1 MEALQEDHR
10 PALGGHKQRAVLGL
24 LLLRANRVV
33 ATSELLGALWPDEA
47 RPATARKIVQNAVWA
62 LRALF
67 SESAGQGGGA
77 RPELVTQSPGY
88 VLRIDPESVD
98 LHRFNRRVAEGRA
111 ALSTGR
117 PDDAARLLGAALEEW
132 HGPPLADLAEAGTD
146 WPELTALSQLR
157 LDVMEDRFEA
167 ELRSGHHHSV
177 LSQLVFLAEE
187 EPLRERLCGQLMLA
201 LYRCG
206 RQAEALDVFSRV
218 RRALVEEHGL
228 EPSREL
234 QQLQQHI
241 LSHDP
246 SLAAPRATVAAPPA
260 ATPRTEPHEPAHG
273 GPHTGAWEHADGPAR
288 NAYPEP
294 ARQTDTASGVP
305 AAVPPPVGRALHS
318 ERRPVAVLL
327 ISASSPD
334 VTGTSA
340 SDTGPQSRALYDAV
354 TAVTEC
360 VEELGGE
367 VVGSLGRISVAVFG
381 LRTGRADASRAAVRA
396 AVALC
401 ARLHQVPGPAWHA
414 VVSAGEAL
422 VRHDPYDT
430 SGPVMVVGRLVDEAR
445 ALLAH
450 VPPGDIHLSAEA
462 AADTSDLVRLV
473 PTDRAAVHA
482 VAGLRSAG
490 GGNALPDPFGSF
502 EAELGILRSLLV
514 RARRQDAPHLVTIL
528 GDAGVGKTRFLADFV
543 RDIRG
548 EAVRVVRV
556 RGGDAARWTV
566 CDVLRAGCGLPVS
579 DTLDSRLGE
588 VVRRV
593 AGRSE
598 TAERLLRRLV
608 SGNGYKGYPAYGA
621 DGVAATSM
629 AEAMDAW
636 CDLLVLIA
644 REQPLV
650 LCVDDVHAA
659 DEAVLVLIER
669 LASLPQDVPLF
680 ILASARPGIL
690 RERRPFWGSGL
701 RHSGTLTL
709 ESLPGEGPDHPLSPG
724 RVHEPAARETT
735 GGRRGAGMA

>member
-1 MEALQEDHR
+1 M
-10 PALGGHKQRAVLGL
+10 
-24 LLLRANRVV
+24 
-33 ATSELLGALWPDEA
+33 
-47 RPATARKIVQNAVWA
+47 
-62 LRALF
+62 
-67 SESAGQGGGA
+67 
-77 RPELVTQSPGY
+77 
-88 VLRIDPESVD
+88 LRIDPESVD
-98 LHRFNRRVAEGRA
+98 LHRFNRRVAEGRV

-132 HGPPLADLAEAGTD
+132 HGPALADLAEAGTD
-146 WPELTALSQLR
+146 WPELTALAQLR

-177 LSQLVFLAEE
+177 LSQLVSLAEE

-241 LSHDP
+241 LTHDP
-246 SLAAPRATVAAPPA
+246 SLAAPPA
-260 ATPRTEPHEPAHG
+260 AHTRPEPPEG
-273 GPHTGAWEHADGPAR
+273 YGSPHTGAAAPADGPTGTPPPEPVRA
-288 NAYPEP
+288 AYPAPRAAP
-294 ARQTDTASGVP
+294 AG
-305 AAVPPPVGRALHS
+305 PPPGGRVLHS

-334 VTGTSA
+334 VAAAPTADS
-340 SDTGPQSRALYDAV
+340 GPRSRTLYDAV

-360 VEELGGE
+360 VEEFGGE

-381 LRTGRADASRAAVRA
+381 LRTERADASRAAVRA

-401 ARLHQVPGPAWHA
+401 ATLHQVPGPAWHA

-422 VRHDPYDT
+422 VRHDPDT
-430 SGPVMVVGRLVDEAR
+430 SSPVMVVGRLVDEAR

-450 VPPGDIHLSAEA
+450 VPPGGIHLSAEA
-462 AADTSDLVRLV
+462 AADTTDLVRLM
-473 PTDRAAVHA
+473 PTDRAAMQA

-490 GGNALPDPFGSF
+490 DGAVLPDPFGSF

-528 GDAGVGKTRFLADFV
+528 GDPGVGKTRFLADFV
-543 RDIRG
+543 RDIQG

-566 CDVLRAGCGLPVS
+566 CDVLRAGCGLAVS
-579 DTLDSRLGE
+579 DALDSRLDE

-593 AGRSE
+593 AGRGE
-598 TAERLLRRLV
+598 TAERLLRRLGL
-608 SGNGYKGYPAYGA
+608 GNGYTGCDAYGA
-621 DGVAATSM
+621 DGAGRASST
-629 AEAMDAW
+629 EAMDAW
-636 CDLLVLIA
+636 CDLLGLIA

-659 DEAVLVLIER
+659 DEAVLGLIER
-669 LASLPQDVPLF
+669 LASLPEDVPLF
-680 ILASARPGIL
+680 ILASARPGAS
-690 RERRPFWGSGL
+690 RRTVPS
-701 RHSGTLTL
+701 RSSASTRSPPSNCATV
-709 ESLPGEGPDHPLSPG
+709 SRSSPD
-724 RVHEPAARETT
+724 
-735 GGRRGAGMA
+735 

>member
-1 MEALQEDHR
+1 M
-10 PALGGHKQRAVLGL
+10 LGL

-33 ATSELLGALWPDEA
+33 ATSELLSALWPDET

-67 SESAGQGGGA
+67 TESVDHGRGT
-77 RPELVTQSPGY
+77 RPELVTQAPGY

-98 LHRFNRRVAEGRA
+98 LHRFNRRVAEGRV

-132 HGPPLADLAEAGTD
+132 HGPALADLAEAGTD
-146 WPELTALSQLR
+146 WPELTALAQLR

-177 LSQLVFLAEE
+177 LSQLVSLAEE

-241 LSHDP
+241 LTHDP
-246 SLAAPRATVAAPPA
+246 SLAAPPA
-260 ATPRTEPHEPAHG
+260 VHTRPEPSEPAYGSPRT
-273 GPHTGAWEHADGPAR
+273 GAVAQADGPAR
-288 NAYPEP
+288 TPPPEP
-294 ARQTDTASGVP
+294 VRAAYLAPRAAP
-305 AAVPPPVGRALHS
+305 AGPPLGGRVLHS

-334 VTGTSA
+334 VAAAPTA
-340 SDTGPQSRALYDAV
+340 DTGPRSRTLYDAV

-360 VEELGGE
+360 VEEFGGE

-381 LRTGRADASRAAVRA
+381 LRTARADASRAAVRA

-401 ARLHQVPGPAWHA
+401 ATLHQVPGPAWHA

-422 VRHDPYDT
+422 VRHDPDT
-430 SGPVMVVGRLVDEAR
+430 SSPVMVVGRLVDEAR

-450 VPPGDIHLSAEA
+450 VPPGGIHLSAEA
-462 AADTSDLVRLV
+462 AADTTDLVRLM
-473 PTDRAAVHA
+473 PTDREAMQA

-490 GGNALPDPFGSF
+490 DGAVLPDPFGGF

-528 GDAGVGKTRFLADFV
+528 GDPGVGKTRFLADFV
-543 RDIRG
+543 RDIQG

-566 CDVLRAGCGLPVS
+566 CDVLRAGCGLAVS
-579 DTLDSRLGE
+579 DALDSRLDE

-593 AGRSE
+593 AGRGE
-598 TAERLLRRLV
+598 TAERLLRRLGL
-608 SGNGYKGYPAYGA
+608 GNGYTGCDAYGA
-621 DGVAATSM
+621 DGAGRASST
-629 AEAMDAW
+629 EAMDAW
-636 CDLLVLIA
+636 CDLLGLIA

-659 DEAVLVLIER
+659 DEAVLGLIER
-669 LASLPQDVPLF
+669 LASLPEDVPLF
-680 ILASARPGIL
+680 ILASARPGAL
-690 RERRPFWGSGL
+690 RDRRPFWGSGL

-709 ESLPGEGPDHPLSPG
+709 EWLPGEGPDHPLGPG
-724 RVHEPAARETT
+724 RASEPAARETS
-735 GGRRGAGMA
+735 GGRWGGRV

>member
-1 MEALQEDHR
+1 M
-10 PALGGHKQRAVLGL
+10 
-24 LLLRANRVV
+24 V
-33 ATSELLGALWPDEA
+33 ATSELLGALWPDET

-67 SESAGQGGGA
+67 TESVDHGRGA
-77 RPELVTQSPGY
+77 RPELVTQAPGY

-98 LHRFNRRVAEGRA
+98 LHRFNRRVAEGRV

-132 HGPPLADLAEAGTD
+132 HGPALADLAEAGTD
-146 WPELTALSQLR
+146 WPELTALTQLR

-177 LSQLVFLAEE
+177 LSQLVSLAEE

-241 LSHDP
+241 LTHDP
-246 SLAAPRATVAAPPA
+246 SLAAPQVTVAVPPA
-260 ATPRTEPHEPAHG
+260 VHTRPEPSEPAYG
-273 GPHTGAWEHADGPAR
+273 RTHTGAGAPAYGPTR
-288 NAYPEP
+288 TPSPEP
-294 ARQTDTASGVP
+294 ARAAHPASRVAP
-305 AAVPPPVGRALHS
+305 AGPPLGSRVLHS

-334 VTGTSA
+334 VAGA
-340 SDTGPQSRALYDAV
+340 STADTEPRSQALYDAV
-354 TAVTEC
+354 TSVTEC

-381 LRTGRADASRAAVRA
+381 LRTARADASRAAVRA

-422 VRHDPYDT
+422 VRHDPYD
-430 SGPVMVVGRLVDEAR
+430 SSSPVMVVGRLVDEAR

-450 VPPGDIHLSAEA
+450 VPPGGIHLSAEA
-462 AADTSDLVRLV
+462 AADTTDLVRLM
-473 PTDRAAVHA
+473 PTDRAAMQA
-482 VAGLRSAG
+482 VAGLRSA
-490 GGNALPDPFGSF
+490 NDKDVLPDPFGGF

-514 RARRQDAPHLVTIL
+514 RARSQDAPHLVTIL
-528 GDAGVGKTRFLADFV
+528 GDPGVGKTRFLADFV
-543 RDIRG
+543 RDIQG

-566 CDVLRAGCGLPVS
+566 CDVLRAGCGLAVS
-579 DTLDSRLGE
+579 DALDSRLDE

-593 AGRSE
+593 AGRGE
-598 TAERLLRRLV
+598 TAERLLRRLGL
-608 SGNGYKGYPAYGA
+608 GNGHTGCDSYGA
-621 DGVAATSM
+621 GGAGQASS
-629 AEAMDAW
+629 AEAMEAW

-659 DEAVLVLIER
+659 DEAVLGLIER
-669 LASLPQDVPLF
+669 LASLPEDVPLF
-680 ILASARPGIL
+680 ILASARPGAL
-690 RERRPFWGSGL
+690 RDRRPFWGSGL

-709 ESLPGEGPDHPLSPG
+709 DWLPGEGPDHRLCPG
-724 RVHEPAARETT
+724 RVSEPAARETS
-735 GGRRGAGMA
+735 GGRWGGMV